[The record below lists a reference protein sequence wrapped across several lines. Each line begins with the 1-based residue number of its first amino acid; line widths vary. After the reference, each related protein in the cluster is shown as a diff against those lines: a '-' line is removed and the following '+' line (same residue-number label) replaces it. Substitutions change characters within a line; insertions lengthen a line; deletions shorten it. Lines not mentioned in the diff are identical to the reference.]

1 MRRADLAGALLV
13 IAFGAGV
20 AVESWRMPRFGSPY
34 GAPGLFPF
42 VVGVALVLFGI
53 LLALS
58 ASRMPQTGA
67 GDADQDSR
75 DGAGHAPAGTG
86 SHDAGVEREGL
97 RLLVGAG
104 LLLAYVVALSVL
116 PYWLATGL
124 FLAISIQ
131 WFHRRHYAHAAVISA
146 AATTVISLLF
156 SRVFFVPLP

>member
-1 MRRADLAGALLV
+1 
-13 IAFGAGV
+13 
-20 AVESWRMPRFGSPY
+20 MPRFGSPY